1 MAKAEIFKGL
11 PTWAKGIIAIAIVGG
26 IGIVG
31 YTIYKKLKSV
41 GDKGKDDTAKETEK
55 LAGKDYNDLVK
66 QGQKI
71 TFRPSDYSAACETI
85 IKLLDGCETYNSEL
99 SAIAEVIKVVK
110 KPIDWY
116 YLVQTFGQKD
126 IDNCGYWTGETRYSL
141 VGLLKD
147 QLDSYAVI
155 TPLPKTILGGWQ
167 VPSGYYGDTVEIL
180 SKYLKSIGITT
191 F

>member
-55 LAGKDYNDLVK
+55 LAAKDYNDLVK
-66 QGQKI
+66 AGQKI
-71 TFRPSDYSAACETI
+71 TFPPSAYAAANETI
-85 IKLLDGCETYNSEL
+85 VKLLDGCESIFSEIK
-99 SAIAEVIKVVK
+99 AIEEVIKVVK
-110 KPIDWY
+110 KPVDWY
-116 YLVQTFGQKD
+116 YLVKTFGQKD
-126 IDNCGYWTGETRYSL
+126 IDNCGYWQGETRYSL
-141 VGLLKD
+141 EGLLKE
-147 QLDSYAVI
+147 QLNQS
-155 TPLPKTILGGWQ
+155 KTYLFGATLGGWKCPAGVYQ
-167 VPSGYYGDTVEIL
+167 NSKDIL
-180 SKYLKSIGITT
+180 SAYLKTVGITT